1 MKRFKQI
8 LVATDLSSESLST
21 VRYAAHL
28 AKAQGARLT
37 IVHAPQITALLFPY
51 YDLPID
57 LMALDTEIEE
67 TARKK
72 LEAWAKRYIKA
83 GIPTRV
89 VVRRG
94 TAHEVICAVAAE
106 MDASVIVMA
115 THGRKGLGHVMLGSV
130 AERVLREA
138 PCPVLVVRPP
148 APVIEAKKAA

>member
-21 VRYAAHL
+21 ARYAAHL
-28 AKAQGARLT
+28 AKAQNAALT
-37 IVHAPQITALLFPY
+37 IVHVPQITALLFPY

-57 LMALDTEIEE
+57 LAGLDTELEA

-72 LEAWAKRYIKA
+72 LDAFAKRFVKE
-83 GIPTRV
+83 GVRTRV

-94 TAHEVICAVAAE
+94 TAHEIICAVATE
-106 MDASVIVMA
+106 IGASVIVMA
-115 THGRKGLGHVMLGSV
+115 THGRKGFGHVLLGSV
-130 AERVLREA
+130 TENVLREA

-148 APVIEAKKAA
+148 APAIQAKQAA